1 MAKKLKLIIVT
12 PQKQIVERDDIDFV
26 SVPAYNGGMGIL
38 SGHIQ
43 CVVKLV
49 PGILTYKAG
58 KEAED
63 FAIMGGFAEVL
74 DNVVSV
80 FAESAELASEID
92 EEASKQEVAKQ
103 KKLLLEKHP
112 SLDVDAAQLAIK
124 KEIVKMQLKRRRR
137 GR

>member
-1 MAKKLKLIIVT
+1 MAKMKLVIVT
-12 PQKQIVERDDIDFV
+12 PQKQIMDRDDIDFV
-26 SVPAYNGGMGIL
+26 SIPAYNGGMGIL
-38 SGHIQ
+38 PDHIQ
-43 CVVKLV
+43 CVVKLE

-58 KEAED
+58 KEDED
-63 FAIMGGFAEVL
+63 FAVMGGFAEVL

-80 FAESAELASEID
+80 FAESAELAVEID
-92 EEASKQEVAKQ
+92 EEESKQEIAKQ

-124 KEIVKMQLKRRRR
+124 KEIVKMQLKKRRK

>member
-1 MAKKLKLIIVT
+1 MAKKLKLAIVT
-12 PQKQIVERDDIDFV
+12 PQKQIVQRDDIDFV
-26 SVPAYNGGMGIL
+26 SIPAHNGGMGIL
-38 SGHIQ
+38 PGHLQ
-43 CVVKLV
+43 CVVKLE
-49 PGILTYKAG
+49 PGILTYKAD
-58 KEAED
+58 KKDEE
-63 FAIMGGFAEVL
+63 FAVMGGFAEVL

-124 KEIVKMQLKRRRR
+124 KEIVKMQLKRRRS